1 MKLFIST
8 NELLFMPSTCLMN
21 ATKKNII
28 YSLVVLCHNQS
39 KLKKLMCVCV
49 CVCVYVCVCVCDR
62 KTSPIISLKAED
74 KLEII
79 RLKVKNIRK
88 TFVILR

>member
-1 MKLFIST
+1 
-8 NELLFMPSTCLMN
+8 MPSMCLMN
-21 ATKKNII
+21 ATKKNSI

-39 KLKKLMCVCV
+39 KLKMCVC
-49 CVCVYVCVCVCDR
+49 VCVCVCDR

-79 RLKVKNIRK
+79 RQKVKNIRK